1 MKILILLSLVFFN
14 HPSAFATSQSPLA
27 YCTGP
32 DTSVAVI
39 VDSADGS
46 RQQLVYQVSEEGR
59 VIVDTA
65 FNIESVSRNANE
77 VTYATPY
84 MDLSISSVR
93 TAGSYAGTM
102 TIKAYETEIK
112 TALTCTYRDS
122 QN

>member
-1 MKILILLSLVFFN
+1 MKTFIFLSLLLFT
-14 HPSAFATSQSPLA
+14 HSSAFATSQSPLA

-39 VDSADGS
+39 ADSADGS

-65 FNIESVSRNANE
+65 FNIDSVTRNANE
-77 VTYATPY
+77 VIYATPY
-84 MDLSISSVR
+84 MDLSISTVK
-93 TAGSYAGTM
+93 TAGGYAGMM
-102 TIKAYETEIK
+102 TIKAYETEMK
-112 TALTCTYRDS
+112 TALTCTYRNT